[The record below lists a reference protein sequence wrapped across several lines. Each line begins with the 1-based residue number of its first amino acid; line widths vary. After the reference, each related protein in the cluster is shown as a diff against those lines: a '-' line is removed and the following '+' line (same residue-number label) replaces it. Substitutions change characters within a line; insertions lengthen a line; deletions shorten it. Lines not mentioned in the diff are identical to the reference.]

1 VGNNEV
7 DMPPN
12 SSRDPKVDSKAKQWK
27 KKRVGARSLTHNTVG
42 LGGHVGTKSQMKV
55 QNKVNLHSQ
64 EKKVVSAS

>member
-1 VGNNEV
+1 MGNNEV

-12 SSRDPKVDSKAKQWK
+12 SSRDPKVDPKAKQWK
-27 KKRVGARSLTHNTVG
+27 KKRVGAHSLTHNAVG

-64 EKKVVSAS
+64 ENKVVSAS